1 MPPGAAANAARSGR
15 GDGFLLPGGSIDM
28 KRLFLALCA
37 AVVGLLA
44 GCDFFPLV
52 QGSGYLTTSTCNF
65 TDFSTIA
72 ATQACRVHVVP
83 DTAYSVRVTCDDN
96 LLPNLEVRRNGAG
109 SVLIG
114 LAQGNNYHGITFN
127 AEVHMPVLVGL
138 DLSGASEARVDS
150 GFTSTQPLDVTL
162 SGASLADIK
171 GLSCTAVNA
180 DLSGASFLSIGGTT
194 TSETVTVSGVSTAN
208 LLSCAAAR
216 ATVIVSGASEAWI
229 HASQIS
235 LSASGASTLYY
246 AGNPLIQTNNLS
258 GASQL
263 VKVY

>member
-1 MPPGAAANAARSGR
+1 MRH
-15 GDGFLLPGGSIDM
+15 LILV
-28 KRLFLALCA
+28 LCA
-37 AVVGLLA
+37 AAVALMV

-52 QGSGYLTTSTCNF
+52 QGSGYLTTSTYNF

-83 DTAYSVRVTCDDN
+83 DTAYSVSVTSDDN
-96 LLPNLEVRRNGAG
+96 LLPYLEVRRNGAG
-109 SVLIG
+109 AVLIG

-150 GFTSTQPLDVTL
+150 GFASTQPLDATL

-180 DLSGASFLSIGGTT
+180 DISGASSLSIGGTIA
-194 TSETVTVSGVSTAN
+194 SETLIVSGTSTAN
-208 LLSCAAAR
+208 LLACAATR
-216 ATVIVSGASEAWI
+216 ATVAVSGASEAWI
-229 HASQIS
+229 NAGQIS

-246 AGNPLIQTNNLS
+246 AGNPLIQTNSLS

>member
-1 MPPGAAANAARSGR
+1 MRH
-15 GDGFLLPGGSIDM
+15 LILV
-28 KRLFLALCA
+28 LCA
-37 AVVGLLA
+37 AAVALMV

-52 QGSGYLTTSTCNF
+52 QGSGYLTTSTYNF

-83 DTAYSVRVTCDDN
+83 DTAYSVSVTSDDN
-96 LLPNLEVRRNGAG
+96 LLPYLEVRRNGAG
-109 SVLIG
+109 AVLIG

-150 GFTSTQPLDVTL
+150 GFASTQPLDATL

-180 DLSGASFLSIGGTT
+180 DISGASSLSIGGTIA
-194 TSETVTVSGVSTAN
+194 SETLIVSGTSTAN
-208 LLSCAAAR
+208 LLACAATR
-216 ATVIVSGASEAWI
+216 ATVAVSGASEAWI
-229 HASQIS
+229 NAGQIS
-235 LSASGASTLYY
+235 LSASGASKLYY
-246 AGNPLIQTNNLS
+246 LGNPSIQTNNLS
-258 GASQL
+258 GASVL
-263 VKVY
+263 VKVH